1 MPTIQMQG
9 VFITELA
16 IEIGNACD
24 RLKQVALGLATRVQ
38 FLEKR
43 ATQPTMAVGGSCRH
57 KLRTPHA

>member
-1 MPTIQMQG
+1 
-9 VFITELA
+9 
-16 IEIGNACD
+16 
-24 RLKQVALGLATRVQ
+24 VQ